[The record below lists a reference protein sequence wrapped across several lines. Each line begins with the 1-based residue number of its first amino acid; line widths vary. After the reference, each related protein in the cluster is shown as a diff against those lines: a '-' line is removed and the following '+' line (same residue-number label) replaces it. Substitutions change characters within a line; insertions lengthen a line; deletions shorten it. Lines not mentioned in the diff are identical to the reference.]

1 MGTVA
6 KFRIED
12 TKVIYVIC
20 PANISSSFSEKLQ
33 VYVIEPVLVLEV
45 EFGPSISFHLIFP

>member
-12 TKVIYVIC
+12 TKEFYVIY
-20 PANISSSFSEKLQ
+20 PANISSSFSEPLQ
-33 VYVIEPVLVLEV
+33 V
-45 EFGPSISFHLIFP
+45 